1 MGRSL
6 QRNAASP
13 DFFKFP
19 RAVVVAEATPVSIPG
34 KPLIVLKDR
43 LFLGYQPQAE
53 AIEVISYNE
62 MAGRFEFQVVE
73 NYS

>member
-1 MGRSL
+1 ML
-6 QRNAASP
+6 
-13 DFFKFP
+13 
-19 RAVVVAEATPVSIPG
+19 
-34 KPLIVLKDR
+34 VLKDR

-73 NYS
+73 NYSESGVPKVYYANRPTCLG